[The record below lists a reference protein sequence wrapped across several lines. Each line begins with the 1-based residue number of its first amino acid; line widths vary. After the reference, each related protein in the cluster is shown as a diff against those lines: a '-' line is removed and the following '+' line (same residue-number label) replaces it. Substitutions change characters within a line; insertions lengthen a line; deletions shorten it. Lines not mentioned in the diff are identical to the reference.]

1 MKNNKR
7 KVIFDCDPG
16 LDDALALLL
25 ALASDD
31 MEILAVTTIAGNST
45 IDYTTQNALDLLH
58 FYGREDIPVARGNAN
73 PILGN
78 FSLGPHVHGKRGIG
92 SVELKT
98 SPKKEH
104 PLRAHDLIH
113 KLLMESD
120 EKVTIIATGPLTNI
134 ALAIS
139 LYPEIVDK
147 IELISMMG
155 GSLNVGNIGAATEAN
170 AGNDPEATHIILS
183 CGVPIAMFGLHLTYA
198 TQIYPEDMDRIEA
211 IGGEFAKTIADF
223 NRFHFQFY
231 KNELGFKGDPSHDSC
246 AVAYLINPDI
256 FTMEK
261 YNVVMDLDGKYSR
274 GQTIVDLYNVT
285 GREPN
290 VLFGL
295 KSDREAFVNLVIES
309 VQKISERLE
318 HN

>member
-7 KVIFDCDPG
+7 KIIFDCDPG

-25 ALASDD
+25 AIANDD
-31 MEILAVTTIAGNST
+31 LEILAVTTIAGNST
-45 IDYTTQNALDLLH
+45 IENTTQNALDLLE
-58 FYGREDIPVARGNAN
+58 FYGRPDIPVARGNAN

-78 FSLGPHVHGKRGIG
+78 FSMGAHVHGQRGIG
-92 SVELKT
+92 SVTLKT
-98 SPKKEH
+98 SSANEH

-120 EKVTIIATGPLTNI
+120 EKITIVATGPLTNI

-139 LYPEIVDK
+139 LYPEIIDK

-155 GSLNVGNIGAATEAN
+155 GSLNVGNIGAVTEAN
-170 AGNDPEATHIILS
+170 AGNDPEATHILLS

-198 TQIYPEDMDRIEA
+198 TQIYPEDMDRFES

-256 FTMEK
+256 FTMEE

-285 GREPN
+285 QRKPN
-290 VLFGL
+290 VSFGL
-295 KSDREAFVNLVIES
+295 KSNREAFVELVYLSIKKLS
-309 VQKISERLE
+309 QRLS
-318 HN
+318 

>member
-25 ALASDD
+25 AIASDD
-31 MEILAVTTIAGNST
+31 LEILAVTTIAGNST
-45 IDYTTQNALDLLH
+45 IDNTTQNALDLLH
-58 FYGREDIPVARGNAN
+58 FFGRPDIPVARGNAN

-78 FSLGPHVHGKRGIG
+78 FSMGAHVHGQRGIG
-92 SVELKT
+92 SVTLTPST
-98 SPKKEH
+98 SKEH
-104 PLRAHDLIH
+104 PLRAHDLIR
-113 KLLMESD
+113 KILMESD
-120 EKVTIIATGPLTNI
+120 EKVTIIATGPFTNI
-134 ALAIS
+134 GLAIS
-139 LYPEIVDK
+139 LYPEIIDK

-170 AGNDPEATHIILS
+170 AGNDPEATHILLS

-198 TQIYPEDMDRIEA
+198 TQIYPEDMDRIEL

-246 AVAYLINPDI
+246 AVAYLINPNI
-256 FTMEK
+256 FTMEE

-274 GQTIVDLYNVT
+274 GQTVVDLYNVT
-285 GREPN
+285 QRKPN
-290 VLFGL
+290 VLFGM
-295 KSDREAFVNLVIES
+295 KSDREAFVELVVQS
-309 VQKISERLE
+309 VRKLSEKLS
-318 HN
+318 

>member
-25 ALASDD
+25 ALASDNLD
-31 MEILAVTTIAGNST
+31 ILAVTTIAGNTT
-45 IDYTTQNALDLLH
+45 IENTTQNALDLLY
-58 FYGREDIPVARGNAN
+58 FYGRSDIPVSRGNAN
-73 PILGN
+73 PLLGN
-78 FSLGPHVHGKRGIG
+78 FSMGAHVHGKRGIG
-92 SVELKT
+92 SVELK
-98 SPKKEH
+98 SSSAQEH
-104 PLRAHDLIH
+104 SLRAHDLIR

-120 EKVTIIATGPLTNI
+120 EKITIIATGPLTNI
-134 ALAIS
+134 ALAIT
-139 LYPEIVDK
+139 LYPEIIEK

-183 CGVPIAMFGLHLTYA
+183 CGVPIVMFGLHLTYA
-198 TQIYPEDMDRIEA
+198 TQIYPEDMDRIES
-211 IGGEFAKTIADF
+211 IGGTFAKIIADF

-256 FTMEK
+256 FTMEE

-285 GREPN
+285 NRKPN
-290 VLFGL
+290 VLFGM
-295 KSDREAFVNLVIES
+295 KSDREAFVEFVYDS
-309 VQKISERLE
+309 VLKLSNKLSK
-318 HN
+318 

>member
-25 ALASDD
+25 AIASDD
-31 MEILAVTTIAGNST
+31 LEILAVTTIAGNST
-45 IDYTTQNALDLLH
+45 IDNTTQNALDLLQ
-58 FYGREDIPVARGNAN
+58 FYGRPDIPVARGNAN

-78 FSLGPHVHGKRGIG
+78 FSMGAHVHGQRGIG
-92 SVELKT
+92 SVTLT
-98 SPKKEH
+98 SSIAKEH
-104 PLRAHDLIH
+104 PLRAHDLIR
-113 KLLMESD
+113 KLLLESD
-120 EKVTIIATGPLTNI
+120 EKVTIIATGPFTNI
-134 ALAIS
+134 GLAIS
-139 LYPEIVDK
+139 LYLEIIDK

-170 AGNDPEATHIILS
+170 AGNDPEATHILLS
-183 CGVPIAMFGLHLTYA
+183 CGVPIVMFGLHLTYA
-198 TQIYPEDMDRIEA
+198 TQIYPEDMDRIES

-231 KNELGFKGDPSHDSC
+231 KNDLNFEGDPSHDSC

-256 FTMEK
+256 FTMKK

-285 GREPN
+285 NREPN
-290 VLFGL
+290 VLFGM
-295 KSDREAFVNLVIES
+295 KSDRDAFVELVYQS
-309 VQKISERLE
+309 VKKLAHKIG
-318 HN
+318 

>member
-25 ALASDD
+25 ALASDNLD
-31 MEILAVTTIAGNST
+31 ILAVTTIAGNTT
-45 IDYTTQNALDLLH
+45 IENTTQNALDLLY
-58 FYGREDIPVARGNAN
+58 FYGRSDIPVSRGNAN
-73 PILGN
+73 PLLGN
-78 FSLGPHVHGKRGIG
+78 FSMGAHVHGKRGIG
-92 SVELKT
+92 SVELKS
-98 SPKKEH
+98 SPAQEH
-104 PLRAHDLIH
+104 SLRAYDLIR

-120 EKVTIIATGPLTNI
+120 EKITIIATGPLTNI
-134 ALAIS
+134 ALAIT
-139 LYPEIVDK
+139 LYPEIIEK

-198 TQIYPEDMDRIEA
+198 TQIYPEDMDRIES
-211 IGGEFAKTIADF
+211 IGGTFAKTIADF

-256 FTMEK
+256 FTMEE

-285 GREPN
+285 QRKPN
-290 VLFGL
+290 VLFGM
-295 KSDREAFVNLVIES
+295 KSNREAFVDLVYQS
-309 VQKISERLE
+309 VKTLSDKLS
-318 HN
+318 N

>member
-25 ALASDD
+25 AIASDD
-31 MEILAVTTIAGNST
+31 LEILAVTTIAGNST
-45 IDYTTQNALDLLH
+45 IDNTTQNVLDLLQ
-58 FYGREDIPVARGNAN
+58 FYGRPDIPVARGNAN

-78 FSLGPHVHGKRGIG
+78 FSMGAHVHGQRGIG
-92 SVELKT
+92 SVKLTPSTE
-98 SPKKEH
+98 KEH
-104 PLRAHDLIH
+104 PLRAHDLIR

-120 EKVTIIATGPLTNI
+120 EKVTIIATGPFTNI
-134 ALAIS
+134 GLAIS
-139 LYPEIVDK
+139 LYPEIIDK

-170 AGNDPEATHIILS
+170 AGNDPEATHILLS

-198 TQIYPEDMDRIEA
+198 TQIYPEDMDRIES

-231 KNELGFKGDPSHDSC
+231 KNDLNFEGDPSHDSC

-256 FTMEK
+256 FTMKK

-285 GREPN
+285 NREPN
-290 VLFGL
+290 VLFGM
-295 KSDREAFVNLVIES
+295 KSDREAFVELVYQS
-309 VQKISERLE
+309 VKKLA
-318 HN
+318 HKLG

>member
-25 ALASDD
+25 AISSDD
-31 MEILAVTTIAGNST
+31 LEILAVTTIAGNST
-45 IDYTTQNALDLLH
+45 IDNTTQNALDLLQ
-58 FYGREDIPVARGNAN
+58 FYGRPDIPVARGNAN

-78 FSLGPHVHGKRGIG
+78 FSMGAHVHGQRGIG
-92 SVELKT
+92 SVTLT
-98 SPKKEH
+98 PSTAKEH
-104 PLRAHDLIH
+104 PLRAHDLIR
-113 KLLMESD
+113 KLLLESD
-120 EKVTIIATGPLTNI
+120 EKVTIIATGPFTNI
-134 ALAIS
+134 GLAIS
-139 LYPEIVDK
+139 LYPEIIDK

-170 AGNDPEATHIILS
+170 AGNDPEATHILLS
-183 CGVPIAMFGLHLTYA
+183 CGVPIVMFGLHLTYA
-198 TQIYPEDMDRIEA
+198 TQIYPEDMDRIES

-231 KNELGFKGDPSHDSC
+231 KNDLNFEGDPSHDSC

-256 FTMEK
+256 FTMKK

-285 GREPN
+285 NREPN
-290 VLFGL
+290 VLFGM
-295 KSDREAFVNLVIES
+295 KSDREAFVELVYQS
-309 VQKISERLE
+309 VKKLA
-318 HN
+318 HKLG

>member
-25 ALASDD
+25 AIASDD
-31 MEILAVTTIAGNST
+31 LEVLAVTTIAGNST
-45 IDYTTQNALDLLH
+45 IDNTTQNALDLLQ
-58 FYGREDIPVARGNAN
+58 FYGRPDIPVARGNAN

-78 FSLGPHVHGKRGIG
+78 FSMGAHVHGQCGIG
-92 SVELKT
+92 SVTLT
-98 SPKKEH
+98 PSTAKEH
-104 PLRAHDLIH
+104 SLRAHDLIR
-113 KLLMESD
+113 KILMESD
-120 EKVTIIATGPLTNI
+120 EKVTIIATGPFTNI
-134 ALAIS
+134 GLAIS
-139 LYPEIVDK
+139 LYPEIIDK

-170 AGNDPEATHIILS
+170 AGNDPEATHILLS

-198 TQIYPEDMDRIEA
+198 TQIYPEDMDRIES

-231 KNELGFKGDPSHDSC
+231 KNDLNFEGDPSHDSC

-256 FTMEK
+256 FTMKK

-285 GREPN
+285 NREPN
-290 VLFGL
+290 VLFGM
-295 KSDREAFVNLVIES
+295 KSDREAFVELVCQS
-309 VQKISERLE
+309 VKKLA
-318 HN
+318 HKLG